1 MRRTTPWSSD
11 LRHVVLATALFA
23 VPSIRGDHRAAG
35 SNWYL
40 QNKAKQVCAKD
51 AFDAINNEV
60 AFLF

>member
-1 MRRTTPWSSD
+1 MDLTIMNMLLYMNTDGSAFGNGNPVSSPD
-11 LRHVVLATALFA
+11 
-23 VPSIRGDHRAAG
+23 G

-51 AFDAINNEV
+51 AFDALNNGV